1 MWSAIK
7 SDLFDFVSTIKD
19 DTTKTISKVLG
30 DTESEEVIFLFL
42 FFLIIKLKKMLTI

>member
-7 SDLFDFVSTIKD
+7 SDLLDFVATIKE

-30 DTESEEVIFLFL
+30 DSDEVIISLSH
-42 FFLIIKLKKMLTI
+42 KNGKKNF